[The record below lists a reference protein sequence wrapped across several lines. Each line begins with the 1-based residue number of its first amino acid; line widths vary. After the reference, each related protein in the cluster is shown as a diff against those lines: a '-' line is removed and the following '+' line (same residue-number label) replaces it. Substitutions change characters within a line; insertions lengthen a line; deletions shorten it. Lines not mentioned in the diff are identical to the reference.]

1 MLTGGCLEVYLLVQQ
16 QVLWGLPTGGIGSL
30 RLWPRLS
37 SVGPSK
43 FGGPRLDFE
52 IFFEFWIVCV
62 GRPEKMRWPSISIDV
77 CYSKCAMS
85 FGIHN
90 HLSRLMFASQIRQWI
105 WDVDCKSS

>member
-1 MLTGGCLEVYLLVQQ
+1 MLTGGCFEVYLLVQQ

-62 GRPEKMRWPSISIDV
+62 VVQKQCG
-77 CYSKCAMS
+77 
-85 FGIHN
+85 G
-90 HLSRLMFASQIRQWI
+90 HLSRLMFAIKVCNEFWYP
-105 WDVDCKSS
+105 